1 MQSPSWLSQ
10 DGYRSYKAWQWQSR
24 TAETKSL
31 PWPSVYRNRE
41 TGKVYRPHHGD
52 EYTFVIDDNPRYAL
66 AKGGEGGGKS
76 VAGIIKVLERIRRG
90 CSGIMV
96 SPDLPHFKK
105 SLWREFRNWC
115 PWECVV
121 PSQQYRASRE
131 WQPSE
136 AFELVFNTGAA
147 LMCGGIESP
156 ISWEGPNVNFAHF
169 DEARKAPHADALKVL
184 DGRIRILG
192 PQGETPQLWLTT
204 TPRMNWLHEY
214 FGPLPDEGED
224 PREYFKRNTRVISL
238 YTRDNAENLA
248 PGYAD
253 LRRASLS
260 EAEARV
266 LLEAAWEDIADADHF
281 LPSITLW
288 DACQEILPAPS
299 RNEPMIVAIDA
310 ATGRADSPSDCFGMV
325 GVTRHPTR
333 HTDAAIRLAM
343 KWQARAGQKIS
354 FDGTPD
360 SPGPIAMLKRWKD
373 MYNIVQV
380 AYDPTELRYVAQQLQ
395 DVFWFEEIPQGAGTV
410 KRPGRGMFDKQ
421 YYDLIIQKRVSHD
434 GNADLRE
441 HVKNSNRTIDAQDK
455 KLRIVK
461 RTESLKIDLNI
472 ASCMG
477 VCEVLRLDL

>member
-1 MQSPSWLSQ
+1 MN
-10 DGYRSYKAWQWQSR
+10 DA
-24 TAETKSL
+24 
-31 PWPSVYRNRE
+31 
-41 TGKVYRPHHGD
+41 
-52 EYTFVIDDNPRYAL
+52 PRYAL

-105 SLWREFRNWC
+105 SLWREFREWC

-121 PSQQYRASRE
+121 ESQRYRASRE

-136 AFELVFNTGAA
+136 AFELVFTTGAS

-184 DGRIRILG
+184 DGRIRISG
-192 PQGETPQLWLTT
+192 PQGEPPQLWLTT

-214 FGPLPDEGED
+214 FGPLVPDD
-224 PREYFKRNTRVISL
+224 MRATFKANARVISL
-238 YTRDNAENLA
+238 YTRDNADNLS
-248 PGYAD
+248 PGYTE

-266 LLEAAWEDIADADHF
+266 LLEAAWEDIADADFF
-281 LPSITLW
+281 LPSMTLW
-288 DACQEILPAPS
+288 DACQETLPALTPT
-299 RNEPMIVAIDA
+299 EPMIVAMDA
-310 ATGRADSPSDCFGMV
+310 ATGRADSASDCFGMV

-333 HTDAAIRLAM
+333 HNDAAIRLVA
-343 KWQARAGQKIS
+343 KWQAKAGHKIN
-354 FDGTPD
+354 FDGTD
-360 SPGPIAMLKRWKD
+360 DAPGPIAMLKRWKS
-373 MYNIVQV
+373 MYNVIQV

-395 DVFWFEEIPQGAGTV
+395 GVFWFEEIPQGQGTV

-421 YYDLIIQKRVSHD
+421 YHDLIINKRVAHD

-441 HVKNSNRTIDAQDK
+441 HVKNSNRKIDSEDK

-461 RTESLKIDLNI
+461 RTESLKIDLNVS
-472 ASCMG
+472 ACMG
-477 VCEVLRLDL
+477 VCEILRLDL